1 MFQGKGEKVGDPFI
15 SPSPTLLV
23 ISGHIP
29 TQWDSCTIVIAHE
42 EKYTEIFFIFQEM
55 DTGSSREQRKTS
67 DYIYIYIYM
76 KHLLVLESGL
86 CTPTLKDR

>member
-15 SPSPTLLV
+15 SPSPTLLI

-42 EKYTEIFFIFQEM
+42 EKYTYIEIFL
-55 DTGSSREQRKTS
+55 SLRKWTQVQAENKGRPQK
-67 DYIYIYIYM
+67 IYIYVSHM
-76 KHLLVLESGL
+76 Q
-86 CTPTLKDR
+86 